1 MIMERTATS
10 DTEQEAR
17 DTSSPTHPAVELVDI
32 CKSFGN
38 VEVLKGVSAAVV
50 PGETVCLIGASGS
63 GKSTLLRCINLL
75 SPPTSGTIRVHGQ
88 VITAPKVNLNGVRS
102 RIGMVFQHFN
112 LFPHKSALDNITIA
126 LRRVRKLS
134 RDEAAERALAQLD
147 KVGLRSHA
155 AARPGS
161 LSGGQQQRVAIA
173 RSLAMEPDIML
184 FDEATSALDPELVK
198 GVLDVMRDLAT
209 SSGMTMVVVTHE
221 MNFAREVSDRVLF
234 MDRGVIAEEGPAR
247 QLLSDPQT
255 PRLRSFLSQVL

>member
-1 MIMERTATS
+1 MEQTAVS
-10 DTEQEAR
+10 KTEQEQGESA
-17 DTSSPTHPAVELVDI
+17 SGPQPAVELVDI
-32 CKSFGN
+32 CKSFGS
-38 VEVLKGVSAAVV
+38 VEVLKGVSASVER
-50 PGETVCLIGASGS
+50 GETVCLIGASGS

-75 SPPTSGTIRVHGQ
+75 SPPSSGTIRVHGK
-88 VITAPKVNLNGVRS
+88 VINAPDVNLNGVRS

-126 LRRVRKLS
+126 LRRVRKMS
-134 RDEAAERALAQLD
+134 RDEAQEHALAQLD

-155 AARPGS
+155 RKRPGS

-209 SSGMTMVVVTHE
+209 GSGMTMVVVTHE

-234 MDRGVIAEEGPAR
+234 MDSGVIAEEGPAR
-247 QLLSDPQT
+247 QLLTDPQT
-255 PRLRSFLSQVL
+255 PRLRGFLSQVL

>member
-1 MIMERTATS
+1 MEQTAI
-10 DTEQEAR
+10 DDAKPRQRGGDRPVE
-17 DTSSPTHPAVELVDI
+17 PAVELLDI
-32 CKSFGN
+32 CKSFGK
-38 VEVLKGVSAAVV
+38 VDVLKGVSATVV

-88 VITAPKVNLNGVRS
+88 VITAPKVDLNAVRS

-112 LFPHKSALDNITIA
+112 LFPHKSALDNITVA
-126 LRRVRKLS
+126 LRRVRRMS
-134 RDEAAERALAQLD
+134 RQEAEERALAQLE
-147 KVGLRSHA
+147 KVGLRSLA
-155 AARPGS
+155 SSRPGS

-234 MDRGVIAEEGPAR
+234 MDSGVIAEEGPAR
-247 QLLSDPQT
+247 QLLADPQT